1 MLPASS
7 QIPAALMLVAA
18 GVVAAFFGYRLFR
31 IVLAIFGFI
40 LGSFAASSLFGPGS
54 AVTLT
59 VAAIVGGLA
68 GAGLLMAAYF
78 LGVALVGAGL
88 GAVTAHLVL
97 AAAQG
102 HEPGV
107 LMVIVFSIAGAVAAT
122 YLQRYFIIV
131 GTGFGGAWTLLV
143 GALALFGNRTALA
156 AAAAKDVW
164 VLYPLDPAPGRRWVT
179 VAWIVLGIA
188 GVATQLGWTGGER
201 GRVIRRKK
209 K

>member
-1 MLPASS
+1 MLPAAS
-7 QIPAALMLVAA
+7 QLPAALMLVAA

-40 LGSFAASSLFGPGS
+40 LGSFAASSLFGSGS
-54 AVTLT
+54 AVMLA
-59 VAAIVGGLA
+59 VAAIGGGLA
-68 GAGLLMAAYF
+68 GAALLMAAYF

-88 GAVTAHLVL
+88 GAVTAHLVFS
-97 AAAQG
+97 AVQG

-107 LMVIVFSIAGAVAAT
+107 LMVVLFSIAGAVAAT
-122 YLQRYFIIV
+122 YLQRYFIII

-143 GALALFGNRTALA
+143 GALALVGDRTALA

-201 GRVIRRKK
+201 GRVVRRRKK
-209 K
+209 

>member
-40 LGSFAASSLFGPGS
+40 LGSFAASSLFGSGS
-54 AVTLT
+54 AVTLM

-102 HEPGV
+102 HEPSV

>member
-1 MLPASS
+1 MLPAAS
-7 QIPAALMLVAA
+7 QLPAALMLVAA
-18 GVVAAFFGYRLFR
+18 GVVAAFFGF
-31 IVLAIFGFI
+31 IV
-40 LGSFAASSLFGPGS
+40 GSFAASSLFGSGS
-54 AVTLT
+54 AVMLA
-59 VAAIVGGLA
+59 VAAVVGGLA
-68 GAGLLMAAYF
+68 GAALLMAAYF

-97 AAAQG
+97 AAVRG

-107 LMVIVFSIAGAVAAT
+107 LMVMLFSIAGAVAAT

-143 GALALFGNRTALA
+143 GALALVGDRTALA

-201 GRVIRRKK
+201 GRVVWRRKK
-209 K
+209 